1 MFVCEYA
8 FWRLTMALAQKDFAV
23 LNEFKFDI
31 QPVGVKYLT
40 KPPEGIKKLAET
52 MALCEMLKK
61 AQGGEVFYADMD
73 NHTCEAGAY
82 VLGQREIEEQFVSGE
97 FGAGLGVFKD
107 ARAASRL
114 YHHVSK
120 IANGVVNY
128 VAFSPVEKLTFE
140 PDVMIIIANID
151 QAEILF
157 RAMSYETGEM
167 WSSNYSTAMGC
178 SWLFVYPYITGKINF
193 VTTGLGFG
201 MRRRKLFPPG
211 MQFISIPFDRLPS
224 MLRILREMPWVPE
237 PFKPNG
243 LEYVK
248 DLRKKLGL
256 E

>member
-1 MFVCEYA
+1 
-8 FWRLTMALAQKDFAV
+8 
-23 LNEFKFDI
+23 
-31 QPVGVKYLT
+31 
-40 KPPEGIKKLAET
+40 
-52 MALCEMLKK
+52 
-61 AQGGEVFYADMD
+61 
-73 NHTCEAGAY
+73 
-82 VLGQREIEEQFVSGE
+82 VLGQTEIEEQFVSGE

-107 ARAASRL
+107 ARAAGRL
-114 YHHVSK
+114 YHYVPR
-120 IANGVVNY
+120 IAKGVVNY
-128 VAFSPVEKLTFE
+128 VAFSPVDKLPYE
-140 PDVMIIIANID
+140 PDVLIILANID

-167 WSSNYSTAMGC
+167 WSSNYSAAIGC
-178 SWLFVYPYITGKINF
+178 SWLFVYPYINGKINF

-224 MLRILREMPWVPE
+224 TLRILREMPWVPE